1 VTAKSAIPAVWNAV
15 YALLNVSAITTT
27 LNCAVY
33 DHVPQT
39 PSFPYLRM
47 QSPTENRL
55 DTMGKAG
62 KTLTLQVH
70 VFTSS
75 DNYEGGGRAQAI
87 VSKVS
92 ELLNYPVIDLTAS
105 GFDCLFCRPEDAA
118 DLGDED
124 IDGVTVKHYMQTVRV
139 EVMER

>member
-1 VTAKSAIPAVWNAV
+1 MTAKSAIPSVWNAV
-15 YALLNVSAITTT
+15 YALLNVPAITST
-27 LNCAVY
+27 LGCAVY
-33 DHVPQT
+33 DHVPQAPT
-39 PSFPYLRM
+39 FPYARL

-55 DTMGKAG
+55 DTMAKAG

-75 DNYEGGGRAQAI
+75 DNYEGGGKAQAI

-105 GFDCLFCRPEDAA
+105 GFDCLFCRPEDAFDA
-118 DLGDED
+118 GDDDLN
-124 IDGVTVKHYMQTVRV
+124 GVIVKHYVQTIRV